1 MHRPLALLAVALS
14 CTAHAQLCTTT
25 ANPMPAGQYHNL
37 VDGMLHPDGGGLT
50 LALFN
55 TPTGPIA
62 TRWAADGQVTWNS
75 NFRHMDPSNWAY
87 PVNVSPVAGG
97 GAVINGP
104 FMPQQASYTNM
115 YAAELGADGRPVWAR
130 IYMLDSVAVM
140 SPTPRGLIR
149 TPDGGWLFPIWTAQ
163 GLSLSKLD
171 GMAVP
176 VWTRRYRASMGFNG
190 MQAFVEANGEITLIG
205 WKLGAST
212 FMARLDAEGTVLWKR
227 SWAHHWIPAA
237 QAMNGDLLLMSDD
250 YVSQWYLARMDG
262 QGQVL
267 WHRSFPYP
275 QMNAWFNGGVRELA
289 NGHLLM
295 LGELGALIETDANGA
310 SLGAW
315 TVGGYGLSGRFINAE
330 QPNGDTLMI
339 AGDTYSGQSAWTGML
354 TASSPAD
361 LGCAGTPGT
370 TTSTLLGLPAEII
383 DDTLMIVRDSLKTW
397 TMLFDPSSPA
407 LVLDPQAFV
416 NAGRARP
423 GFDHRAYGVIT
434 NNSLHTTGPITATL
448 TVAPELTYLGAAPAP
463 QQVNGQTITW
473 QLPAM
478 GPNGQRI
485 LAVDLSTPPDP
496 QLLGTAIPYTFSF
509 TQDSTEVSLAN
520 NSSTVT
526 YTIVGAYDPN
536 IMEVSPSPY
545 YHLLNDSVLNYT
557 IHFQNTGSAEATNVV
572 VRDTLPA
579 ALDLSTFELGA
590 RSHPCT
596 FSLSGN
602 GLLTFTF
609 ANINLPDSTSDEP
622 GSHGQV
628 SYRIKPGPGLFVG
641 QEITDQ
647 ADIFFDFNPP
657 IRTPDATVTVTD
669 VAMLQPD
676 GTDAGLRVFP
686 VPTSADLM
694 IAMPGGVVPSAAWA
708 VGVDG
713 RRIPLSHRTVGDG
726 LLRTSVQQLAS
737 GPYVLVL
744 TDRSGRRWS
753 ARFVKE

>member
-1 MHRPLALLAVALS
+1 MIRPLALLAVAN
-14 CTAHAQLCTTT
+14 CCIAHAQLCTTT
-25 ANPMPAGQYHNL
+25 ANPMPAGQDHNL
-37 VDGMLHPDGGGLT
+37 VDGVLHPDGGGLT

-62 TRWAADGQVTWNS
+62 TRWAADGQVAWNS
-75 NFRHMDPSNWAY
+75 NFQHMDPSNWAY
-87 PVNVSPVAGG
+87 PVNVSPVPGG
-97 GAVINGP
+97 GAVINGR

-115 YAAELGADGRPVWAR
+115 YAAELGPDGTPVWAR
-130 IYMLDSVAVM
+130 FYMLDSVAVM

-171 GMAVP
+171 GTAVP

-190 MQAFVEANGEITLIG
+190 MQAFVEANGEITLVG
-205 WKLGAST
+205 WKVGTST

-227 SWAHHWIPAA
+227 SWAHHWLPAA
-237 QAMNGDLLLMSDD
+237 RAMNGDVLLLSET
-250 YVSQWYLARMDG
+250 YGSLWHLARMDA
-262 QGQVL
+262 QGQLL
-267 WHRSFPYP
+267 WHRTYPYP
-275 QMNAWFNGGVRELA
+275 HMDAWFNGGVRELA
-289 NGHLLM
+289 NGHLLL
-295 LGELGALIETDANGA
+295 LGELGALIETDASGA
-310 SLGAW
+310 ALGAR
-315 TVGGYGLSGRFINAE
+315 TVGGYGLSGRLLGAE

-339 AGDTYSGQSAWTGML
+339 AGDVYSGSSAWTGML

-361 LGCAGTPGT
+361 LGCAGGPS
-370 TTSTLLGLPAEII
+370 TTSSTALSLPAEIT
-383 DDTLMIVRDSLKTW
+383 DDTLMVVRDSLKTW
-397 TMLFDPSSPA
+397 TMLFDPASPA

-448 TVAPELTYLGAAPAP
+448 TVAPELTYLGAVPVP
-463 QQVNGQTITW
+463 QQVSGQTITW

-509 TQDSTEVSLAN
+509 TQDSAEVSLVN
-520 NSSTVT
+520 NTSTVT
-526 YTIVGAYDPN
+526 YSIVGAYDPN

-545 YHLLNDSVLNYT
+545 FHLLNDTVLNYT

-579 ALDLSTFELGA
+579 ALDLSTFELGT

-596 FSLSGN
+596 YSLSGN

-609 ANINLPDSTSDEP
+609 TNINLPDSTSDEP
-622 GSHGQV
+622 GSHGHV
-628 SYRIKPGPGLFVG
+628 SFRIKPGPGLFVG
-641 QEITDQ
+641 QQITDQ

-657 IRTPDATVTVTD
+657 IRTPDATVIVTD

-676 GTDAGLRVFP
+676 GTDADLRVFP
-686 VPTSADLM
+686 VPTSSELT
-694 IAMPGGVVPSAAWA
+694 IALSNGIAASVAWA
-708 VGVDG
+708 VSVDG
-713 RRIPLSHRTVGDG
+713 RRIPLSLRAEGDG
-726 LLRTSVQQLAS
+726 VLRAPVHHLAA
-737 GPYVLVL
+737 GAYVLVL
-744 TDRSGRRWS
+744 MDRHGRRWS
-753 ARFVKE
+753 ARFVME